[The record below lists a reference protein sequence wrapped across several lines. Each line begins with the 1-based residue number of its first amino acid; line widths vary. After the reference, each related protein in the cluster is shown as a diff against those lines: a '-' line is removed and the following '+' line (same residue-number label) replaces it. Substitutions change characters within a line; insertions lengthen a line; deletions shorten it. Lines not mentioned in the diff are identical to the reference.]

1 MVEEM
6 KEKKYKIVCRPLKY
20 EQFISLNEFRKKAK
34 RPKTVA
40 QQIPE
45 PQPKPAVGGILG
57 MLQA

>member
-1 MVEEM
+1 M